1 MNKHQ
6 NINTSQQIYFQHDF
20 LGAFSFSMT
29 TWITQGGFYNFKTI
43 L

>member
-6 NINTSQQIYFQHDF
+6 NINTSQQIHDF

-29 TWITQGGFYNFKTI
+29 TWIIQGGFYNFKTI